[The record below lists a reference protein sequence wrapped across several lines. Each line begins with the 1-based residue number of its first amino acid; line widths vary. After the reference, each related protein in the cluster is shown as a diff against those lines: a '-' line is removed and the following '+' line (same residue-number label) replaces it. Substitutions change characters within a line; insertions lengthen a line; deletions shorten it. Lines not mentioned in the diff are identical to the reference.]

1 MYLDN
6 LWRCGFLHALFLS
19 FWTKICLIRLWLC
32 YIIGFCSF
40 NVWSVSID
48 KDCLEVANTHF
59 DYSAWLFS
67 SRRKPYIHLFFF
79 QMKVF
84 WKLRPIFDTRHAYE
98 SQISRVAPSWFF
110 CCFFF
115 SSFIFL
121 FFFSRKNWLLPKTPL
136 LLFFRFSSFFQN
148 WFHTMS
154 SVFIVATSQKTDDPY
169 ELNVGS
175 LTMETKIMKNG
186 FSLFWALKQN
196 CFFFPITKRIE
207 KARCSSKSF
216 TESLTR
222 SSSIWYQAMTKIL
235 VNT

>member
-1 MYLDN
+1 MDLIVTMTVIYIHIHALYIYI
-6 LWRCGFLHALFLS
+6 HALFLS
-19 FWTKICLIRLWLC
+19 FWTKICLIRLWPC

-84 WKLRPIFDTRHAYE
+84 RKLRLIFDTRHAYE

-121 FFFSRKNWLLPKTPL
+121 FFFLGKTDSYRKL
-136 LLFFRFSSFFQN
+136 LLSSFFAFPPFFRIGFTRCRVFLLLQRHRKRTIHVN
-148 WFHTMS
+148 WTFG
-154 SVFIVATSQKTDDPY
+154 V
-169 ELNVGS
+169 
-175 LTMETKIMKNG
+175 
-186 FSLFWALKQN
+186 
-196 CFFFPITKRIE
+196 
-207 KARCSSKSF
+207 
-216 TESLTR
+216 
-222 SSSIWYQAMTKIL
+222 
-235 VNT
+235 